1 MEKIFLYVIV
11 GIVLLAVLVIGLTKK
26 SAGKVEEE

>member
-26 SAGKVEEE
+26 RAGKVEEE

>member
-1 MEKIFLYVIV
+1 MEQAFLYVLG
-11 GIVLLAVLVIGLTKK
+11 GIVLLAVLVIGLTRK